1 WRTDVN
7 AIREACHELE
17 ILPAIERSRSGEGA
31 HVWFFFSEP
40 VPAALARRLGL
51 MLLTDAMARSP
62 TLGMASYDRLFPSQD
77 MLPKGGYGN
86 LIALPLQRQAREHG
100 NTVFVNED
108 LEPFEDQWSYLQ
120 SLPRIARTRLE
131 ELVARGTDAGHL
143 LGALEDAE

>member
-1 WRTDVN
+1 APAESELLGHLQGRRVMGVYPLLADDSCRLLAIDLDGHSWRADVK
-7 AIREACHELE
+7 AIRETCHELE

-77 MLPKGGYGN
+77 MLPKG
-86 LIALPLQRQAREHG
+86 
-100 NTVFVNED
+100 
-108 LEPFEDQWSYLQ
+108 
-120 SLPRIARTRLE
+120 
-131 ELVARGTDAGHL
+131 
-143 LGALEDAE
+143 